1 LNQSFLT
8 GIADIL
14 GLTQA
19 RDPVKEG
26 EGIIGGIIGR
36 MIVPGQLRDITKVT
50 SDQRAVGSTWASNL
64 LKEMP
69 GSINFLN
76 KDVNYFGDPARYPSL
91 VEENGVGRRLASII
105 GRLASSETPDPG
117 FKIMYDLN
125 LTPPSWDS
133 SLKWSD
139 GKRMTKSQ
147 ELEFIRTAGP
157 RMRDWIVENEYSL
170 KNPEPTETQ
179 EEKGLTLQEVSQELL
194 NDEIGKIRS
203 EAKKDLE
210 QNMELDF
217 SAM

>member
-1 LNQSFLT
+1 
-8 GIADIL
+8 
-14 GLTQA
+14 
-19 RDPVKEG
+19 
-26 EGIIGGIIGR
+26 
-36 MIVPGQLRDITKVT
+36 
-50 SDQRAVGSTWASNL
+50 
-64 LKEMP
+64 MP

-125 LTPPSWDS
+125 LSPPSWNN
-133 SLKWSD
+133 SLNWSD

-157 RMRDWIVENEYSL
+157 RMRDWIVENEDSL

-194 NDEIGKIRS
+194 NNEIGKIRG

-210 QNMELDF
+210 ETMELDF
-217 SAM
+217 SSM